1 MSWSTQYRAPVRMLS
16 NPGNPIQKTYAGSY
30 DENGRLVLQE
40 SGELNLYDLI
50 QSHAESCDI
59 HVIMERY
66 QNGDV
71 DALSKAQ
78 GFFGDVLD
86 FPKTYAEALN
96 HMNEMER
103 QFMTLPLEIREKF
116 GNSFPEFLAS
126 SDDPDFLDK
135 LGIKPKEDSA
145 PVPDPTVQTDPAK
158 EVTT

>member
-1 MSWSTQYRAPVRMLS
+1 MSWSTQYRTPVRTLS

-40 SGELNLYDLI
+40 SGEMNLYDLI

-59 HVIMERY
+59 HVIMQRY

-71 DALSKAQ
+71 NALSISQ

-103 QFMTLPLEIREKF
+103 QFMTFPLEIREKF

-135 LGIKPKEDSA
+135 LGIKPKEE
-145 PVPDPTVQTDPAK
+145 PVPVPEPTVVDGPTK

>member
-1 MSWSTQYRAPVRMLS
+1 MVFQTQYRDPVRVQT
-16 NPGNPIQKTYAGSY
+16 NPGNPVMKTYAGSY
-30 DENGRLVLQE
+30 DENGRLVLQV
-40 SGELNLYDLI
+40 SGEINLYDEI

-59 HVIMERY
+59 HAIMERY
-66 QNGDV
+66 KNGDV
-71 DALSKAQ
+71 SALSRAQ

-103 QFMTLPLEIREKF
+103 QFMNLPVEIREKF

-126 SDDPDFLDK
+126 SDDPDFLER
-135 LGIKPKEDSA
+135 LGIKPQEEPA
-145 PVPDPTVQTDPAK
+145 PVADPPAQTDSAK